1 VTLRRQAVIDVGT
14 NSVKLLVAEI
24 GSSGVR
30 PVIEQSEQ
38 TRLGRGFYETHVLL
52 SDAITQTARA
62 VAAFAR
68 RAQEHG
74 ASPVRVLA
82 TSAARDAVNRASLIE
97 AIERA
102 SEVKV
107 EIISGEQEAELVFRG
122 VATDPQLDGRRLLIL
137 DVGGGSTEFI
147 VGAGKHHQFSE
158 SFDMGTVRLL
168 ERLRPADP
176 PSKEDLANC
185 RARLK
190 EFFAKEVRP
199 VMEPC
204 LADRANLT
212 LVGTGGTTTILARM
226 EKQMSGFQRE
236 EIEGTVLSRTRIGHW
251 MEKLWSLSVAQRREI
266 AGVPGGRADIV
277 PMGAAIYEAVM
288 DQFGFGEVFVSTR
301 GLRFGALMPQN
312 E

>member
-1 VTLRRQAVIDVGT
+1 MIQY
-14 NSVKLLVAEI
+14 
-24 GSSGVR
+24 GSR
-30 PVIEQSEQ
+30 WI
-38 TRLGRGFYETHVLL
+38 
-52 SDAITQTARA
+52 A
-62 VAAFAR
+62 AR
-68 RAQEHG
+68 RHARPHPDERGAHG
-74 ASPVRVLA
+74 
-82 TSAARDAVNRASLIE
+82 
-97 AIERA
+97 
-102 SEVKV
+102 
-107 EIISGEQEAELVFRG
+107 
-122 VATDPQLDGRRLLIL
+122 
-137 DVGGGSTEFI
+137 
-147 VGAGKHHQFSE
+147 HH
-158 SFDMGTVRLL
+158 
-168 ERLRPADP
+168 AD
-176 PSKEDLANC
+176 
-185 RARLK
+185 
-190 EFFAKEVRP
+190 
-199 VMEPC
+199 C